1 MRLFFYSLFLYS
13 LISCSSQKSTI
24 KLNDSFKI
32 VVNGIVTNSKGEPI
46 DANLEVQDLSTS
58 RIVERP
64 EITNGKF
71 SFSLTSGKLYGWSFQ
86 KKGYYTISKNFDT
99 RSILKDYNL
108 TQEIQLRTIEEI
120 LNNNETV
127 QANNLFF
134 SKGGIELLTESKSE
148 IDEIT
153 RLMKLY
159 TKLKIEVIG
168 HASSEG
174 EVEYNNKLSE
184 YRANS
189 VLQSLI
195 INGIDSVRLS
205 SIGMGTKMPIAP
217 NDIEENR
224 QKNRRVELLL
234 STK

>member
-86 KKGYYTISKNFDT
+86 KKGTIPFQK
-99 RSILKDYNL
+99 IL
-108 TQEIQLRTIEEI
+108 I
-120 LNNNETV
+120 L
-127 QANNLFF
+127 
-134 SKGGIELLTESKSE
+134 GP
-148 IDEIT
+148 
-153 RLMKLY
+153 Y
-159 TKLKIEVIG
+159 
-168 HASSEG
+168 
-174 EVEYNNKLSE
+174 
-184 YRANS
+184 
-189 VLQSLI
+189 
-195 INGIDSVRLS
+195 
-205 SIGMGTKMPIAP
+205 
-217 NDIEENR
+217 
-224 QKNRRVELLL
+224 
-234 STK
+234 